1 MNIVMSK
8 ETTPIL
14 NDPYSQVI
22 TISNNEEK
30 IMKRKKVCKNI
41 MLISFWSFVA
51 IIIISI
57 CIIIAVFIHNKKSH
71 NDSNNSINSINLNL
85 EDLTNNWEQ
94 STSWNIIKYI
104 YGKDQVKFINT
115 KGYENSI
122 KVEYPI
128 GSYSPS
134 AGEING
140 FGGFDFYSQPR
151 VLPDTTICFKFNVN
165 FAANFNWAK
174 GGKLPGFWI
183 GDMGAS
189 GGNHDINGYSFRI
202 AWKANGIGEVYL
214 YIPQNQNQDYY
225 NQEGYVSNDIYGDS
239 LWRGVFQFYKNR
251 WNSIIISSSLNTFQG
266 GIAMNDGKLNL
277 TINNIT
283 KFFNQLKWT
292 EDPSHKINGIM
303 MDTFFGGSDVSWATP
318 VTKWS
323 YFRNFN
329 LSKTC

>member
-1 MNIVMSK
+1 MSHHQQ
-8 ETTPIL
+8 ESIPIL
-14 NDPYSQVI
+14 NVPFSQVI
-22 TISNNEEK
+22 ITSNNED
-30 IMKRKKVCKNI
+30 KKKGACKNI
-41 MLISFWSFVA
+41 VLISCWSFVA
-51 IIIISI
+51 VIIISI
-57 CIIIAVFIHNKKSH
+57 CITIVVFLHKKSH
-71 NDSNNSINSINLNL
+71 SDSTNNTINSINLNL

-104 YGKDQVKFINT
+104 YGKEQVEFINK

-122 KVEYPI
+122 KVEYPM

-140 FGGFDFYSQPR
+140 YGGFDFYAQPH
-151 VLPDTTICFKFNVN
+151 VLPDTTICFKYNVN
-165 FAANFNWAK
+165 FDVNFNWTK

-183 GDMGAS
+183 GDIGAS
-189 GGNHDINGYSFRI
+189 GGNHDINGHSFRL
-202 AWKANGIGEVYL
+202 AWKSNGIGEVYL
-214 YIPQNQNQDYY
+214 YVPQNQNTDYY

-239 LWRGVFQFYKNR
+239 LWRGVFQFYKNK
-251 WNSIIISSSLNTFQG
+251 WNTIIISSSLNTFQD
-266 GIAMNDGKLNL
+266 GIPMNDGKLEL

-283 KFFNQLKWT
+283 KYFNHLKWT

-318 VTKWS
+318 ITTWS